1 VVSSIR
7 LNPRSTADPAV
18 GVKPLGEI
26 YAVGIQAS
34 LDAVRQLGE
43 RLSKAL
49 DKPIPD
55 EPARGLQVDTETE
68 TVLGQAFLQAAN
80 ADSSTILGELIRRT
94 EEISR
99 QLTSARSETARSAL
113 ELPRAFCLAL
123 SISAAAYRQSIFD
136 LRPSHPFWR

>member
-1 VVSSIR
+1 MLVNV
-7 LNPRSTADPAV
+7 LDPDLPSLASNAAV
-18 GVKPLGEI
+18 ELDLLINDEPTG
-26 YAVGIQAS
+26 

-80 ADSSTILGELIRRT
+80 ADSATILGELIRRT

-123 SISAAAYRQSIFD
+123 SKSAAAYRQSIFD
-136 LRPSHPFWR
+136 LRPSHPFRR